1 MKKCP
6 GVVQGLFEVNV
17 IRNENGKEVNVR
29 HLVADV
35 HFLREVK
42 RDEQKDEGT
51 SINAGQVDNFSPEN
65 YFGEDSPTKLWDKKM
80 EKSKFMQ

>member
-35 HFLREVK
+35 RFLREVK
-42 RDEQKDEGT
+42 
-51 SINAGQVDNFSPEN
+51 
-65 YFGEDSPTKLWDKKM
+65 
-80 EKSKFMQ
+80 